1 MDEIKLPERAIET
14 MRKLFYERA
23 TVEAKITN
31 YLQGLIDSYGLEG
44 DNWSLDTNDMV
55 FRQLEQESPN
65 GVVKEAEDV
74 VGTITGDSEGK
85 SYG

>member
-1 MDEIKLPERAIET
+1 MDDIKLPERAIET
-14 MRKLFYERA
+14 IRKLFYERQV
-23 TVEAKITN
+23 VESKITN

-44 DNWSLDTNDMV
+44 DNWSLDTNEMV
-55 FRQLEQESPN
+55 FRQLEESPN
-65 GVVKEAEDV
+65 GVVKDA

>member
-14 MRKLFYERA
+14 IRKLFYERQV
-23 TVEAKITN
+23 VESKITN

-44 DNWSLDTNDMV
+44 DNWSLDTNEMV
-55 FRQLEQESPN
+55 FRQLEESPN
-65 GVVKEAEDV
+65 GVVKDA

>member
-14 MRKLFYERA
+14 IRKLFYERA
-23 TVEAKITN
+23 TVEAKIPN
-31 YLQGLIDSYGLEG
+31 YLQGLIDSSGLEG